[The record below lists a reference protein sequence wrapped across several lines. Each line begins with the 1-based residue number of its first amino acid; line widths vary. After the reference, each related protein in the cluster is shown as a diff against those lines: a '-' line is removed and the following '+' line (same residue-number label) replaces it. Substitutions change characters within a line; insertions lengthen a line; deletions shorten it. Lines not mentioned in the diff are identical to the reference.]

1 MVNLRILILSD
12 SHAGISFM
20 RFCISKLRPDHVV
33 HLGDHYEDGK
43 VLAEEN
49 PTILFHQ
56 VPGNC
61 DHDRCD
67 PWAVDILCYPI
78 GGVMLMMTHGHKHGV
93 KSGQER
99 LIADA
104 RSRGADA
111 VLYGHTHT
119 ARCTREEDGLWVV
132 NPGSCGS
139 YSGSVAVME
148 IEDKKISAC
157 RILAQTDILEYAH

>member
-1 MVNLRILILSD
+1 MKILVLSD
-12 SHAGISFM
+12 SHSAMRFM
-20 RFCISKLRPDHVV
+20 RTCVEAIKPQAIV
-33 HLGDHYEDGK
+33 HLGDHYDDGETLK
-43 VLAEEN
+43 ELY
-49 PTILFHQ
+49 PQIPLHQ

-61 DHDRCD
+61 DRYRCD
-67 PWAVDILCYPI
+67 PWAADVLCYPI
-78 GGVMLMMTHGHKHGV
+78 GGVTLMMTHGHKHFV

-111 VLYGHTHT
+111 VLYGHTHI

-157 RILAQTDILEYAH
+157 RILAQTDILDYAN